1 MRFHSVS
8 TVAFRNLKDGITA
21 TNVHDVFL
29 IGKNGQGKTNF
40 LESLYFCSYAASF
53 RGVKDAGLINVQKE
67 NCAVTATVDTGFV
80 PRKLTVKIENGAKTI
95 IVDDKKIDDRKN
107 LLSLVPSVIFCHED
121 MDFVTGSPERRRWFF
136 DQNRSLYDTQ
146 YLDDLRRYR
155 KILRM
160 RNIVLKEAQTKS
172 NIDVLDTLD
181 AQLIEYGLRLME
193 KRSLEAKKF
202 STLFGPI
209 YEAVSSIDGIQ
220 VMYRSSW
227 KEMNADEIAKK
238 LTADRQREIVFGSSL
253 SGPHRDRYEFIRN
266 KKNFI
271 TTAST
276 GQLRLLALLLRV
288 SQTTRYK
295 EVTGDCPVLLIDDVL
310 LELDGEKR
318 QRFLAVMPEYEQ
330 AFFTFLP
337 EEPFE
342 CYQKND
348 SLVFDVANGDLTLRN
363 SGTVVFAPGDT

>member
-1 MRFHSVS
+1 MRFQSVS
-8 TVAFRNLKDGITA
+8 TIAFRNLQDGITITDA
-21 TNVHDVFL
+21 HDIFL

-53 RGVKDAGLINVQKE
+53 RGVKDAGLINVSKD
-67 NCAVTATVDTGFV
+67 NCAVIATIDTGFV
-80 PRKLTVKIENGAKTI
+80 PQKLTVQIENGVKTI
-95 IVDDKKIDDRKN
+95 TVDDKKIDDRKN
-107 LLSLVPSVIFCHED
+107 LLSLMPSIVFCHED

-136 DQNRSLYDTQ
+136 DQNRSLYDIQ

-155 KILRM
+155 KILRI
-160 RNIVLKEAQTKS
+160 RNTVLKEAQTKQ
-172 NIDVLDTLD
+172 NTDVLDTLD
-181 AQLIEYGLRLME
+181 TQFIEYGLRLIE
-193 KRSLEAKKF
+193 KRSLEAEKF

-209 YEAVSSIDGIQ
+209 YETVSSIDGIE
-220 VMYRSSW
+220 VVYRSLW
-227 KEMNADEIAKK
+227 KEMDVAEITKK
-238 LTADRQREIVFGSSL
+238 LVINREREVLFGSSL

-271 TTAST
+271 ATGST

-288 SQTTRYK
+288 SQATRYK

-318 QRFLAVMPEYEQ
+318 QRFLAAIPEYEQ

-348 SLVFDVANGDLTLRN
+348 ALKYDVTDGKLTLQ
-363 SGTVVFAPGDT
+363 D

>member
-8 TVAFRNLKDGITA
+8 TTAFRNLKDGSIVTDA
-21 TNVHDVFL
+21 HDVFL

-53 RGVKDAGLINVQKE
+53 RGVKDAGLVNVNGE
-67 NCAVTATVDTGFV
+67 SCMVTAIVDTSLV
-80 PRKLTVKIENGAKTI
+80 PLKLTVKIENGIKTI
-95 IVDDKKIDDRKN
+95 IVDDKKIDDRKS
-107 LLSLVPSVIFCHED
+107 LLSLVPSVVFCHED

-136 DQNRSLYDTQ
+136 DQNRSLYDIQ

-155 KILRM
+155 KVLRM
-160 RNIVLKEAQTKS
+160 RNIVLKEAQTRQ
-172 NIDVLDTLD
+172 NTDVLDTLD
-181 AQLIEYGLRLME
+181 VQLVEYGLRLIE
-193 KRSLEAKKF
+193 KRSIEAEKF
-202 STLFGPI
+202 SVLFGPI
-209 YEAVSSIDGIQ
+209 YEVVSSIDKIQ

-227 KEMNADEIAKK
+227 KEMSADEIIKK
-238 LTADRQREIVFGSSL
+238 LIADRQREIIFGLSL

-271 TTAST
+271 ATAST
-276 GQLRLLALLLRV
+276 GQLRLLALLLRI
-288 SQTTRYK
+288 SQTARYK

-348 SLVFDVANGDLTLRN
+348 FLVYDVADGELTLRKTRAAM
-363 SGTVVFAPGDT
+363 SEA

>member
-8 TVAFRNLKDGITA
+8 TKAFRNLKDNCILTDA
-21 TNVHDVFL
+21 HDVFL
-29 IGKNGQGKTNF
+29 VGKNGQGKTNF

-53 RGVKDAGLINVQKE
+53 RGVKDAELINAYK
-67 NCAVTATVDTGFV
+67 NGCAVTAVINTGFV
-80 PRKLTVKIENGAKTI
+80 PQKLIIKIENGIKTI
-95 IVDDKKIDDRKN
+95 IIDDKKTDDRKN
-107 LLSLVPSVIFCHED
+107 LLSLMPSVVFCHED

-136 DQNRSLYDTQ
+136 DQNRSLYDIQ

-155 KILRM
+155 KILRT
-160 RNIVLKEAQTKS
+160 RNIVLKEAQAKQNT
-172 NIDVLDTLD
+172 DVLDTLD
-181 AQLIEYGLRLME
+181 SQFIEYGLRLIE
-193 KRSLEAKKF
+193 KRAFEAKEF
-202 STLFGPI
+202 SVLFEPI
-209 YEAVSSIDGIQ
+209 YETVSSIGGIQ
-220 VMYRSSW
+220 VVYRSSW

-238 LTADRQREIVFGSSL
+238 LIIDRQRETIFGSSL

-276 GQLRLLALLLRV
+276 GQLRLLSLLLRV

-295 EVTGDCPVLLIDDVL
+295 EVTGNCPVLLIDDVL

-318 QRFLAVMPEYEQ
+318 QRFITVMPDYKQ

-348 SLVFDVANGDLTLRN
+348 LLVYDVTDGELTLQESR
-363 SGTVVFAPGDT
+363 V